1 VDTRNNLN
9 QTIEGNNRVKTTK
22 VRAEIVTAT
31 RELVDTLLSIN
42 TKNRKLRQSHIDY
55 LKKEML
61 QGRWELTSQG
71 IGVTA
76 SGVLSD
82 GQNRLMALKEAGYP
96 PLEILLVTGLSDTA
110 QIKTDNGAKRNVA
123 DLLRIHLNQSVSNLL
138 VASINV
144 ISRMTDGERKL
155 SPEQV
160 AELLVE
166 YAEEIEQLQK
176 VEGANSLNAPV
187 YAALLYSIKTTQN
200 QSLLD
205 FARQVISG
213 VNLQENDPAYVL
225 RKFLQSGPVGKKGGQ
240 NVQVD
245 RFGRTIYAIEAYIKG
260 QKISRVYYKELPSKV
275 ELYLKS
281 RMKAA

>member
-1 VDTRNNLN
+1 M
-9 QTIEGNNRVKTTK
+9 KTTK

-55 LKKEML
+55 LKKEMI

-82 GQNRLMALKEAGYP
+82 GQNRLMALREAGYP

-110 QIKTDNGAKRNVA
+110 QIKTDTGAKRTVA
-123 DLLRIHLNQSVSNLL
+123 DLLRIHLNHSVSNLL
-138 VASINV
+138 VAAINV
-144 ISRMTDGERKL
+144 ISRVTDGERKL

-160 AELLVE
+160 ADKLVE
-166 YAEEIEQLQK
+166 YGEEIDLMQSLESVNL
-176 VEGANSLNAPV
+176 LNAPV
-187 YAALLYSIKTTQN
+187 YAAILHSLKTTEN
-200 QSLLD
+200 TKVLD

-225 RKFLQSGPVGKKGGQ
+225 RKFLSSGPTGHKGGQ

-245 RFGRTIYAIEAYIKG
+245 RFGKTLYAINAYLKEE
-260 QKISRVYYKELPSKV
+260 KISRVYCKELPSKI
-275 ELYLKS
+275 EIYLKT

>member
-1 VDTRNNLN
+1 M
-9 QTIEGNNRVKTTK
+9 KTTK

-31 RELVDTLLSIN
+31 KELVDTLLSIN

-82 GQNRLMALKEAGYP
+82 GQNRLMALREAGYP

-110 QIKTDNGAKRNVA
+110 QIKTDTGAKRTVA
-123 DLLRIHLNQSVSNLL
+123 DLLRIHLNKSVSNLL
-138 VASINV
+138 VAAINV
-144 ISRMTDGERKL
+144 ISRITDGERKL

-160 AELLVE
+160 AEKLVE
-166 YAEEIEQLQK
+166 YADEIEQLQK
-176 VEGANSLNAPV
+176 VEGVSTLNAPV
-187 YAALLYSIKTTQN
+187 YAALLYSLKTTEN
-200 QSLLD
+200 LKLLD
-205 FARQVISG
+205 FARQIVTGI
-213 VNLQENDPAYVL
+213 NLQENDPAYVL
-225 RKFLQSGPVGKKGGQ
+225 RKFLSSGPTGQKGGQ
-240 NVQVD
+240 NIQVD
-245 RFGRTIYAIEAYIKG
+245 RFGKTIYAIDAYIRG
-260 QKISRVYYKELPSKV
+260 EKICRVYCKELPTKV

-281 RMKAA
+281 RFKAA